1 MVNYGLKSRRYKRSF
16 KQPPRCAMGET
27 LPLFRPSFNKSLR
40 IESRP
45 ERLTGEPGAVILREI
60 MERTRIIAWMVARL
74 CDPRNGDMITYT
86 LADLLRTSLLLLG
99 QGWRDQDDADA
110 LRDDAGL
117 RLAASGSRGDT
128 PLSKDN
134 HLASQPTLSRL
145 IALLSTPENRDI
157 LRQAVAELAG
167 RRFCGMRGGH
177 RQRYLTIDV
186 DSLPIEVHGHQPGSA
201 WNGHYHQRMYHP
213 LVASIAETGDLL
225 EARLREGN
233 AHTAEGALDFIL
245 DLVDRAEETLC
256 QVALV
261 RIDAGFP
268 SDPLL
273 SGLERRGTPYVARLR
288 TNKVLGRMA
297 RPFLGRPPGRP
308 PAEPRTWFHEMTYR
322 AKSWSKERRVVLV
335 VLERPDQFLVDHFW
349 LISSLD
355 AESVPAADLL
365 DHYRQRGRAE
375 AHMGELMDV
384 LDPALSSA
392 PRKKRH
398 YRGRCLPERE
408 STVDAFAHNEVV
420 LLLNIL
426 AYELVHAGRCLM
438 EAATGEGWSLRRF
451 RERVL
456 RAAARVV
463 VSGRRITMVIG
474 ETFARFWHRFWPC
487 LERLRYADP

>member
-1 MVNYGLKSRRYKRSF
+1 
-16 KQPPRCAMGET
+16 MGET
-27 LPLFRPSFNKSLR
+27 PSLFRSSFNKSLR

-45 ERLTGEPGAVILREI
+45 ERLTGEPGAVLLREI
-60 MERTRIIAWMVARL
+60 MERTRIIEWLTERL
-74 CDPRNGDMITYT
+74 HDPRKADRVTYP
-86 LADLLRTSLLLLG
+86 LADLLRTVLLLFG
-99 QGWRDQDDADA
+99 QGWHDQDDADA
-110 LRDDAGL
+110 LRYDAGL
-117 RLAASGSRGDT
+117 RLAASGSRGVT
-128 PLSKDN
+128 PLSTEA

-145 IALLSTPENRDI
+145 IALLSTPEARTVLHEAI
-157 LRQAVAELAG
+157 TELAG
-167 RRFCGMRGGH
+167 RRFRGLRGGH

-225 EARLREGN
+225 DARLREGN

-288 TNKVLGRMA
+288 TNKVLDRMA
-297 RPFLGRPPGRP
+297 QPCLGRPPGRP
-308 PAEPRTWFHEMTYR
+308 PAEPRTWFHEMIYR

-349 LISSLD
+349 LITSLD

-375 AHMGELMDV
+375 AYMGELMDV

-398 YRGRCLPERE
+398 YRGRGLPERE

-438 EAATGEGWSLRRF
+438 ETATGEGWSLRRF
-451 RERVL
+451 PERVL

-474 ETFARFWHRFWPC
+474 ETFARFWHRLWPR